1 MAATVSPSTATAARL
16 TRWTTARSQPTAG
29 YVLLTNG
36 SVT

>member
-1 MAATVSPSTATAARL
+1 MAPTVSDPTATDARA
-16 TRWTTARSQPTAG
+16 TRWTTALSQPTAG